1 MSEINTDSG
10 GRLLKFDV
18 REDEEQYQKFQ
29 EIIQILIAAGYF
41 RARIKGLTD
50 FDKVIGG
57 MTWCIIMCS
66 VDIDIDLMY
75 SENLTIGQKISLT
88 EKIVTS
94 LKRMKCPFALEPH
107 QIQGMDSK
115 HIFPVVQWLV
125 KMSIQYR
132 QENEVYMKNFAVR
145 MFNKDHN
152 LPIDQQRFSESNK
165 LKQEFIHS
173 DPDTSPVR
181 KYRHPNK
188 SKINDLKTNVKI
200 TILEYKGLA
209 DTVNESTNT
218 EKSSSPESVEHAE
231 TISLIDD
238 MKQDINFKLSSSIV
252 GSIMSEKYEELKQIA
267 EDFTRNQLKLAENS
281 LEYREKVLRETLSD
295 YNNRISEA
303 KSTQENNNNRLE
315 ALRMEIDSI
324 KNDQKQ
330 FSLQI
335 RAMEENEREERKNLS
350 LELDKLKR
358 EKDNFHQNCKQE
370 KKRLEKEYETLS
382 NQLSE
387 SGDEDEIEKQ
397 LEAERSK
404 FRKIALKLAEKI
416 KEVSLLHRKLDDI
429 PSRAELNQYQKRLVE
444 LYNQVAA
451 KHNETK
457 KFYILYNQL
466 EDTRVHLDKE
476 LALLDSILTNFNL
489 ANTNLAAREQF
500 LSQFEQIVENI
511 NLAKVKVE
519 KKRLIEK
526 RKKDQLNEVY
536 VDLIEKQRQYYRAVS
551 QLKEEMKKNESLIN
565 SNNN

>member
-1 MSEINTDSG
+1 MNTDSG

-75 SENLTIGQKISLT
+75 SENLTIGQKIALT
-88 EKIVTS
+88 EKIVKA

-132 QENEVYMKNFAVR
+132 QENEAYMKSFAVR
-145 MFNKDHN
+145 MFNKDHD
-152 LPIDQQRFSESNK
+152 LAIDRERISA
-165 LKQEFIHS
+165 QEIAKYDFVHK

-188 SKINDLKTNVKI
+188 SNIKDPKTNVKI

-209 DTVNESTNT
+209 DVENETTNSEKSFTNESSDAKENA
-218 EKSSSPESVEHAE
+218 H
-231 TISLIDD
+231 LIDG
-238 MKQDINFKLSSSIV
+238 MQQDINLKISSNIV
-252 GSIMSEKYEELKQIA
+252 GSILSEKYEELRQIA
-267 EDFTRNQLKLAENS
+267 EDYTRNQQKLKENS
-281 LEYREKVLRETLSD
+281 LEYREKTLRETLDD
-295 YNNRISEA
+295 YNKRVEEA
-303 KSTQENNNNRLE
+303 MNIEKENNETLSKLKSEIE
-315 ALRMEIDSI
+315 AIQDE
-324 KNDQKQ
+324 QQQ
-330 FSLQI
+330 FSLKVQT
-335 RAMEENEREERKNLS
+335 MDENEREERKHLS
-350 LELDKLKR
+350 LLLDKLKK
-358 EKDNFHQNCKQE
+358 EKDLFHQTCKQE
-370 KKRLEKEYETLS
+370 KKRLEKEYEALV

-387 SGDEDEIEKQ
+387 SGDEDEISQQ
-397 LEAERSK
+397 LEEEREK
-404 FRKIALKLAEKI
+404 FRKIKLQLAEKN
-416 KEVSLLHRKLDDI
+416 KEVAMLHRKLDDI

-466 EDTRVHLDKE
+466 EDSRVHLDKE
-476 LALLDSILTNFNL
+476 LTLLDSILNNYNH
-489 ANTNLAAREQF
+489 ANTSPQTRDQF

-511 NLAKVKVE
+511 NQAKVKVE
-519 KKRLIEK
+519 KKKQVEK
-526 RKKDQLNEVY
+526 MRKDQLNEVY
-536 VDLIEKQRQYYRAVS
+536 VDLIERQRQYYRAVRE
-551 QLKEEMKKNESLIN
+551 LKEEMKKNEILIN
-565 SNNN
+565 SANK